1 MSSNESQTPA
11 PAPGAEPQSPAASA
25 AEGARAAIPFSL
37 AAVLLGFSFGVLA
50 EPVMGALAAI
60 VMSAIV
66 FAGAAQFAATAVL
79 AAGGGPVAAVV
90 AGVLLNLRF
99 LPMGVAIAPWV
110 RGGRR
115 VRGAHGQAL
124 TDASWALAHRGEGRF
139 DPDLLLG
146 ATAAQYP
153 AWVAGTVA
161 GVFGG
166 NLVADPAALG
176 LDAIFPAFFLAL
188 LAAELG
194 NRRARVVAAL
204 AAAVALGLVPVT
216 PPGVPVIAAS
226 AAALIG
232 LRQS

>member
-1 MSSNESQTPA
+1 LSSSQSQPPTPD
-11 PAPGAEPQSPAASA
+11 PDPEPQSPAASA

-50 EPVMGALAAI
+50 EPLMGALAAI

-79 AAGGGPVAAVV
+79 AAGGGAEAAVA

-110 RGGRR
+110 RGGRLA
-115 VRGAHGQAL
+115 RGAQGQAL
-124 TDASWALAHRGEGRF
+124 VDASWAMAHRGEGRF
-139 DPDLLLG
+139 DTDLLLG

-153 AWVAGTVA
+153 AWLGGTVA
-161 GVFGG
+161 GVFSGG
-166 NLVADPAALG
+166 LVPDPAALG
-176 LDAIFPAFFLAL
+176 LDAIFPAFFLSL

-194 NRRARVVAAL
+194 NRRAIVVAAL
-204 AAAVALGLVPVT
+204 AGAIALALAPIT

-232 LRQS
+232 LRRS